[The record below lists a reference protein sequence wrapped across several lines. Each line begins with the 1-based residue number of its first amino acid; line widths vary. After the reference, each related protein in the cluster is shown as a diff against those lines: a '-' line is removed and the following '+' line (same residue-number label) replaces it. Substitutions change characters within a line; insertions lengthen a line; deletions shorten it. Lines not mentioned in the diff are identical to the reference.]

1 MNSTV
6 GPILFFYFFLNKVV
20 VGPMN
25 SAICPLKLKR
35 VKKKKKTQNVKHAKC
50 ESKHIRKIE
59 NVSFYAK
66 VDKIFC
72 TSIVMRILL
81 HALYITSGYSS
92 NK

>member
-25 SAICPLKLKR
+25 SARCPLKLKR
-35 VKKKKKTQNVKHAKC
+35 VKKKKTQNVKRAKC

-81 HALYITSGYSS
+81 HALYITGGYSS

>member
-1 MNSTV
+1 MSPKAET
-6 GPILFFYFFLNKVV
+6 
-20 VGPMN
+20 
-25 SAICPLKLKR
+25 R
-35 VKKKKKTQNVKHAKC
+35 EKKKNAKR